1 MNSDYQ
7 TIIIRSAGRMVGE
20 LKTQRKETKHYV

>member
-7 TIIIRSAGRMVGE
+7 TIIIRSAGRFVGE
-20 LKTQRKETKHYV
+20 HNTQRKEINNNV

>member
-7 TIIIRSAGRMVGE
+7 TIIIRSANRIVGE
-20 LKTQRKETKHYV
+20 LITQRKETKHNV